1 LGVPHSDVKA
11 WDINHSDVELIAAAR
26 SGSILAFE
34 VLVDRYYLV
43 IQQYLIRQTGDQELA
58 ADLAQ
63 ETFLDAFRL
72 VHRIP
77 EDRPLIAWLYLVAR
91 NNLRP
96 IQRRQ
101 RRFQFL
107 SIDRLLRTI
116 SATFPALYER
126 DIALDAGDHDL
137 IQQTLNQLAPRLREA
152 LLLRSVGGFTGH
164 EVSQILGVSPAAA
177 RKRISRAEQQF
188 RDLYAKLAERQGD
201 DTL

>member
-1 LGVPHSDVKA
+1 VPHSAARA
-11 WDINHSDVELIAAAR
+11 WDLSQSDVELIAAAR
-26 SGSILAFE
+26 SGSALAFE

-43 IQQYLIRQTGDQELA
+43 IQQYLVRQTGDPELA

-63 ETFLDAFRL
+63 ETFLDAYRL

-77 EDRPLIAWLYLVAR
+77 EDRPLIAWLYLIAR

-96 IQRRQ
+96 VQRRQ

-116 SATFPALYER
+116 TASFPALHQR
-126 DIALDAGDHDL
+126 DIALDAGEQDL
-137 IQQTLNQLAPRLREA
+137 IQQTLNRLAPTLREA
-152 LLLRSVGGFTGH
+152 LLLRSVAGFTGH
-164 EVSQILGVSPAAA
+164 EVSQILNVSPAAA